1 MLMQENKKIR
11 SEVQQLKEELR
22 TERERSVWRE
32 KELEKKIKGKL
43 KDFERKLLGSEQA
56 NKIKTIEARLSKIEE
71 DNQKNI
77 PAISE
82 NTDELKK
89 QVKEIEIMME
99 KKDREERKNNII
111 IKGKKIKEE

>member
-1 MLMQENKKIR
+1 M
-11 SEVQQLKEELR
+11 
-22 TERERSVWRE
+22 
-32 KELEKKIKGKL
+32 
-43 KDFERKLLGSEQA
+43 GSEQA

-89 QVKEIEIMME
+89 QVKEMEIME